1 MAMIKNYFKIAFRN
15 LWKHKAFS
23 LINVLGLS
31 VGMSACYL
39 IALYVSFESSYD
51 TFHSKAG
58 RIFRMVTDIKTPS
71 ETLKV
76 DVSTWSTAPALK
88 KDFPEVE
95 GFTRINAANLN
106 IRKGSI
112 LFKDEKTFFAD
123 SSLFRV
129 FDFKLVKGNPVTAL
143 KEQLSIV
150 LTEKAARKYFGESDP
165 IGQILIL
172 SRDNLLVTVTGV
184 MKDIP
189 ANSHIKG
196 DMFISMSTFT
206 QKLNNNLDADW
217 SDFGAVSY
225 LLLKEGTSPKALE
238 AKFAPFLES
247 HAGKMFREAKVQYIL
262 SLEPLLE
269 IYLRSTRGDHEK
281 GNATNNYIF
290 SAIAVFIILIAC
302 INFINLS
309 TARSAE
315 RAKEVGIRKSFGAG
329 RNLLTAQF
337 ICESILVSL
346 IAFFFSVLFSAAL
359 IPEFNNLAGKTIS
372 RGLFENVP
380 FLATLFV
387 AAIALGIIAGIYP
400 AFVLSSF
407 EPVKVLKGRFSTSF
421 RGILLR
427 KGLVT
432 VQFSI
437 SIILIIATLVV
448 YTQMSFMRTKDLG
461 FNKDQILIIRSEI
474 NESGVAFRQSIS
486 ELSGIE
492 SVSSSSSIPG
502 DAFDGAY
509 SEIEN
514 KTGAFQVAHLGLYL
528 VDFEYIPQ
536 YKLRLAAGRSFSKSY
551 STDSTSAML
560 INEAAAKLLGY
571 KQPSEAVGKKFK
583 QWGREGKIIG
593 VLKDFH
599 FVSLHESIKPL
610 TIRIDP
616 KETPFLSIKVNRNNI
631 QSTLA
636 SIEKRWKSYL
646 PDRPLN
652 YYFLDEFFDRQYR
665 REVRFEKLFFN
676 FALLAIFISCLG
688 LFGLASYS
696 TIQRGREIGVRK
708 VLGASTVNIVSL
720 LSKDFLKL
728 ILLSFV
734 VASPIAWFS
743 MNQWLQKFA
752 YQTDIKWWIFPVAAT
767 LSLVIAFGTISF
779 QSIKAALKNPVKSLQ
794 TD

>member
-1 MAMIKNYFKIAFRN
+1 M
-15 LWKHKAFS
+15 
-23 LINVLGLS
+23 
-31 VGMSACYL
+31 
-39 IALYVSFESSYD
+39 
-51 TFHSKAG
+51 
-58 RIFRMVTDIKTPS
+58 
-71 ETLKV
+71 
-76 DVSTWSTAPALK
+76 
-88 KDFPEVE
+88 
-95 GFTRINAANLN
+95 
-106 IRKGSI
+106 
-112 LFKDEKTFFAD
+112 
-123 SSLFRV
+123 
-129 FDFKLVKGNPVTAL
+129 
-143 KEQLSIV
+143 
-150 LTEKAARKYFGESDP
+150 
-165 IGQILIL
+165 
-172 SRDNLLVTVTGV
+172 
-184 MKDIP
+184 
-189 ANSHIKG
+189 
-196 DMFISMSTFT
+196 
-206 QKLNNNLDADW
+206 
-217 SDFGAVSY
+217 
-225 LLLKEGTSPKALE
+225 
-238 AKFAPFLES
+238 
-247 HAGKMFREAKVQYIL
+247 
-262 SLEPLLE
+262 
-269 IYLRSTRGDHEK
+269 
-281 GNATNNYIF
+281 
-290 SAIAVFIILIAC
+290 
-302 INFINLS
+302 
-309 TARSAE
+309 
-315 RAKEVGIRKSFGAG
+315 
-329 RNLLTAQF
+329 
-337 ICESILVSL
+337 
-346 IAFFFSVLFSAAL
+346 
-359 IPEFNNLAGKTIS
+359 
-372 RGLFENVP
+372 
-380 FLATLFV
+380 FV

-474 NESGVAFRQSIS
+474 NESSVAFRQSIS

-536 YKLRLAAGRSFSKSY
+536 YKLRLAAGRSFSKSS

-696 TIQRGREIGVRK
+696 TIQRGREISVRK

-728 ILLSFV
+728 VLLSFV